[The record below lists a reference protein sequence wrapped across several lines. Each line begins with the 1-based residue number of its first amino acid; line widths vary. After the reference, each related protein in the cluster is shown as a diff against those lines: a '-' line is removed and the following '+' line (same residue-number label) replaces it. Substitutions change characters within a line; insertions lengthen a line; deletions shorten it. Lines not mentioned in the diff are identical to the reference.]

1 MTMQTVALSSLEPGR
16 SNPRKAMDRNALEG
30 LAASIR
36 NDGFLQNLVV
46 RPVKGK
52 GQQYRIVSGER
63 RYRALKLLQERGELD
78 GDFAVPVE
86 IRSSL
91 SNYDSLR
98 IATVENLQRQN
109 LTPLE
114 EAAALTKL
122 IHKGTTLDDV
132 AAQTGLSHTTIKR
145 RLALNGLCEEA
156 KAALALGILKLSQAE
171 AMTLGGDEDQRAMI
185 EQIER
190 GDGEYSAAYIKETF
204 IDERPAVALAIFP
217 LEQYTGTITTD
228 LFAEDE
234 SSYFDD
240 EEEFFRM
247 QREAVAQLVKHQ
259 EADAA
264 WVELTEDY
272 RIPDW
277 QYREAEEGEQGG
289 VLFNLSP
296 AGRVDIREGLVR
308 REIDRHTAEETA
320 DNPIAPRKP
329 KPAYSAAL
337 CA

>member
-1 MTMQTVALSSLEPGR
+1 MQTVALSSLEPGR
-16 SNPRKAMDRNALEG
+16 SNPRKAMDRSALEG

-36 NDGFLQNLVV
+36 NDGLLQNLVV

-52 GQQYRIVSGER
+52 GQHYRIVSGER
-63 RYRALKLLQERGELD
+63 RYRALKLLQERGDLD

-114 EAAALTKL
+114 ETAALTKL

-217 LEQYTGTITTD
+217 LEQYGGTITTD

-240 EEEFFRM
+240 EEEFFRL
-247 QREAVAQLVKHQ
+247 QKEALAQLVKHH
-259 EADAA
+259 EAAA
-264 WVELTEDY
+264 PWVELTEDY

-277 QYREAEEGEQGG
+277 QSR
-289 VLFNLSP
+289 S
-296 AGRVDIREGLVR
+296 RI
-308 REIDRHTAEETA
+308 
-320 DNPIAPRKP
+320 
-329 KPAYSAAL
+329 
-337 CA
+337 